1 MTMRVL
7 QAIAGAEH
15 GGAETYFVD
24 LMKGLHEA
32 GLELEVVIRQNAERA
47 AALREAGIDPIELAF
62 GGYFDFVTRGALAL
76 EIAAFKPDV
85 VQSWMNRATRHM
97 PRGKFV
103 HVGWL
108 GGYYK
113 PRNFRHCHHVVGV
126 TPDIV
131 SHLRQKGGWTEERS
145 HYIPTLAV
153 CEPADPLDRADF
165 ATPDDA
171 PLLIAL
177 GRLHEQK
184 GYDVLLEAVAE
195 VPEAY
200 LWIAGE
206 GPLMGTLERLSDDLG
221 LAPRVRFL
229 GWREDR
235 EALLKTADI
244 CVMPSRYDSFGNVM
258 VEAWAQNRPV
268 IAAAAAG
275 PRGRIEDGK
284 NGLMVPID
292 DAGALADAIRR
303 LIGDGALRAR
313 IAAAGRAV
321 YEGEYTK
328 EAVVARYLEFFAKVA
343 RR

>member
-1 MTMRVL
+1 MRVL

-62 GGYFDFVTRGALAL
+62 GGFFDFVTRGALAL

-85 VQSWMNRATRHM
+85 VQTWMSRATRHM
-97 PRGKFV
+97 PKGKFV

-131 SHLRQKGGWTEERS
+131 SHLRQKGGWPEDRA

-153 CEPADPLDRADF
+153 CEPADPLNRAEF

-177 GRLHEQK
+177 GRLHK
-184 GYDVLLEAVAE
+184 KKAFDVLLEAVAE
-195 VPEAY
+195 VPETY

-206 GPLMGTLERLSDDLG
+206 GPVRAALERLSDKLG

-229 GWREDR
+229 GWRGDR

-244 CVMPSRYDSFGNVM
+244 CVMPSRYEPFGNVM

-268 IAAAAAG
+268 IVAAAAG

-284 NGLMVPID
+284 NGLMVAID

-303 LIGDGALRAR
+303 LIGDSGLRAR
-313 IAAAGRAV
+313 IAAAGRVV
-321 YEGEYTK
+321 YEGEYAK

-343 RR
+343 GR

>member
-1 MTMRVL
+1 MRVL
-7 QAIAGAEH
+7 QAIAGADV

-24 LMKGLHEA
+24 LMKGLHES
-32 GLELEVVIRQNAERA
+32 GLELEVVIRQNAKRA
-47 AALREAGIDPIELAF
+47 AALREAGIDPIELTF
-62 GGYFDFVTRGALAL
+62 GGYFDFITRGALTL
-76 EIAAFKPDV
+76 EISAFKPDV
-85 VQSWMNRATRHM
+85 VQTWMSRATRHM
-97 PRGKFV
+97 PRGSFV

-126 TPDIV
+126 TPGIV
-131 SHLRQKGGWTEERS
+131 SHLRQKGGWPEERS

-153 CEPADPLDRADF
+153 CEPADPLDRAEF
-165 ATPDDA
+165 ETPDDA

-177 GRLHEQK
+177 GRLHVQK
-184 GYDVLLEAVAE
+184 GYDILLKAVAE

-206 GPLMGTLERLSDDLG
+206 GPLRGMFERLSDKLG

-229 GWREDR
+229 GWRSDR
-235 EALLKTADI
+235 EAMLKTADI

-258 VEAWAQNRPV
+258 VEAWAQDRPV

-284 NGLMVPID
+284 NGLLVPIED
-292 DAGALADAIRR
+292 VGALADAIRR
-303 LIGDGALRAR
+303 LIGDGALRTR
-313 IAAAGRAV
+313 IAAAGREI
-321 YEGEYTK
+321 YQGEYTK
-328 EAVVARYLEFFAKVA
+328 EAVVARYLEFFAKLA
-343 RR
+343 GR

>member
-7 QAIAGAEH
+7 QAIAGADV

-32 GLELEVVIRQNAERA
+32 GLELEVVIRQNAARA
-47 AALREAGIDPIELAF
+47 AALREAGIEPIELAF

-76 EIAAFKPDV
+76 KIAAFKPDV
-85 VQSWMNRATRHM
+85 VQTWMSRATRHM

-131 SHLRQKGGWTEERS
+131 SHLRQNGGWPEERS

-153 CEPADPLDRADF
+153 CEPADPLDRAEF

-177 GRLHEQK
+177 GRLHKQK
-184 GYDVLLEAVAE
+184 GYDVLLKAVAE

-206 GPLMGTLERLSDDLG
+206 GPSRGALEQLRDDLG
-221 LAPRVRFL
+221 LSPRVRFL
-229 GWREDR
+229 GWRSDR

-258 VEAWAQNRPV
+258 VEAWAQDRPV
-268 IAAAAAG
+268 ITAAAAG
-275 PRGRIEDGK
+275 PLGRIEDGK

-292 DAGALADAIRR
+292 DTGALADATRR
-303 LIGDGALRAR
+303 LIGDRALRAR
-313 IAAAGRAV
+313 IAAAGRAI

-328 EAVVARYLEFFAKVA
+328 EAVVARYLEFFDMVA
-343 RR
+343 DR